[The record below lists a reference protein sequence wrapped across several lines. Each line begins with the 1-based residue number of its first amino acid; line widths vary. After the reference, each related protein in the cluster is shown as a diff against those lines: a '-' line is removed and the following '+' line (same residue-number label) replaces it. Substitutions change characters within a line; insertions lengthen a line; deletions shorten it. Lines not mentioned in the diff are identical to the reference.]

1 MPEVLAALDAFLQEH
16 RRCGEVDGG
25 VEDGRVVTMRYDRYG
40 RNDMSIQGDDAVGE
54 RRNGRS
60 CESKATFVRY
70 AQGTT
75 KDFQCM
81 TTSATL

>member
-1 MPEVLAALDAFLQEH
+1 VNRASVNAPLILTMGGGWSLYKFSS
-16 RRCGEVDGG
+16 RR
-25 VEDGRVVTMRYDRYG
+25 
-40 RNDMSIQGDDAVGE
+40 A
-54 RRNGRS
+54 
-60 CESKATFVRY
+60 KATFVRL